1 MKEKT
6 GYRKGGEKMKKKSL
20 TIFAVFLVF
29 FCSVG
34 VANSSLIGDGVLVQ
48 HLYPD
53 LNTTTYIT
61 SVQTVAVGDSDLV
74 VVYRSDNTGLYNV
87 NLEADS
93 VYVNFL
99 FSGAWVPSTFNG
111 LRLLSLEDDSG
122 NPLQGVSVTTNM
134 TGYMAQWDAS
144 RITFGDD
151 WNNWVAFNW
160 NGLLVSDT
168 TFFNATFDYDVDPIP
183 IPGAVW
189 LLGSGL
195 AGLFALRRIKK

>member
-1 MKEKT
+1 
-6 GYRKGGEKMKKKSL
+6 MKKKDL
-20 TIFAVFLVF
+20 IILAVFLVI

-53 LNTTTYIT
+53 LNTTTYLT
-61 SVQTVAVGDSDLV
+61 SVQNVVAGDSDIVSVL
-74 VVYRSDNTGLYNV
+74 RPEDNRELYTV

-93 VYVNFL
+93 VYINF
-99 FSGAWVPSTFNG
+99 SINNAAWAPATFNG

-122 NPLQGVSVTTNM
+122 NPLKGVSVTTNM
-134 TGYMAQWDAS
+134 TGYMAQWDDS
-144 RITFGDD
+144 RITFGDE

-160 NGLLVSDT
+160 NGLLISDT
-168 TFFNATFDYDVDPIP
+168 TFFNATFDFDVVP

-195 AGLFALRRIKK
+195 AGLVALRRIKK